1 MNFCLPPSDVSRH
14 DCHDN
19 ARLRLP
25 LLLLLLLLTPTQFAF
40 FALLFM
46 LLLLL
51 PLSLSPSLLA
61 ALSASHLLSAL
72 PAYSLNADAVAHL
85 TGTALTGGSEAL
97 RSGSVACRCSTT
109 EQSRAF
115 AYPVM
120 LRWVSMGYI
129 NCLYDNS

>member
-1 MNFCLPPSDVSRH
+1 MKLCLPPSDVSRH

-46 LLLLL
+46 LLLPLL
-51 PLSLSPSLLA
+51 PLSLSLLA
-61 ALSASHLLSAL
+61 ALSASHFVSAL

-97 RSGSVACRCSTT
+97 RSGSVACRCSTR
-109 EQSRAF
+109 EQSEAE
-115 AYPVM
+115 
-120 LRWVSMGYI
+120 L
-129 NCLYDNS
+129 LHTL